1 MHVLQCFKTAL
12 PLTYGGIEQV
22 MHHLAK
28 GLVKKGHQSTILTFA
43 NQKKA
48 EVLEHEGYKIVVI
61 PSLLDVASMPIS
73 LAGFSAFKKLASESD
88 IIHYHYPF
96 PWMDLM
102 HLVHR
107 PQKPSVLS
115 YHSDI
120 VKQKNL
126 LKLYKPLQNYF
137 LNQITALVST
147 SPMYGKLSENLIRH
161 ADKLTCIP
169 LGLDQELYQA
179 PKQSVTMKWQETLP
193 KKFLVFV
200 GVFRYYKGLKFL
212 FEALKGLDYPLVLIG
227 DGPQRAE
234 LEQLKKEYQ
243 LNNTLFLGALTDED
257 KNAVL
262 SLSSGLVL
270 PSHLRSEAFGLSL
283 VEGAMF
289 GKPLISCEIST
300 GTSFIN
306 LDKQT
311 GWVVEPANSMSLR
324 QALMEWYQNDEL
336 CQLYGKNARIRYQE
350 DFQATIMF
358 EKYYQLYQSII

>member
-22 MHHLAK
+22 MHHLAQ

-43 NQKKA
+43 KQKNT
-48 EVLEHEGYKIVVI
+48 EVLEYEGYKIVVV

-73 LAGFSAFKKLASESD
+73 LAGFSEFKKLAAEAD
-88 IIHYHYPF
+88 IIHYQYPF
-96 PWMDLM
+96 PWNDLM
-102 HLVHR
+102 HLMH
-107 PQKPSVLS
+107 PPKKPSVLS
-115 YHSDI
+115 YQSDI
-120 VKQKNL
+120 IKQKNL
-126 LKLYKPLQNYF
+126 LKLYKPLQKYF
-137 LNQITALVST
+137 LNQMTAIVSS
-147 SPMYGKLSENLIRH
+147 SPMYAKSSQNLTRH

-169 LGLDQELYQA
+169 LGLDEDLYKVPTDSSMA
-179 PKQSVTMKWQETLP
+179 KWREVLP

-234 LEQLKKEYQ
+234 LEQLKKDYQ
-243 LNNTLFLGALTDED
+243 LNNTIFLGALSDED

-270 PSHLRSEAFGLSL
+270 PSHLRSEAFGLAL

-289 GKPLISCEIST
+289 GKPLISCEIAT

-311 GWVVEPANSMSLR
+311 GWVVEPANPRSLHK
-324 QALMEWYQNDEL
+324 ALIEWYENEKL
-336 CQLYGKNARIRYQE
+336 CELYGNNARKRYE
-350 DFQATIMF
+350 SDFRASIMF